1 MRGFIMRIDADQTS
15 MTIAQRAAYNA
26 GIKAAINAAQIT
38 ALTIETGKDAGTFR
52 KKVAAE
58 ALAAF
63 AESARGLMLAAPSSS
78 RHCLNTDQNSVPL
91 PIAEA

>member
-1 MRGFIMRIDADQTS
+1 
-15 MTIAQRAAYNA
+15 MTLIERAAYNA

-63 AESARGLMLAAPSSS
+63 AS
-78 RHCLNTDQNSVPL
+78 
-91 PIAEA
+91 

>member
-1 MRGFIMRIDADQTS
+1 MWVRPGPGAVPFGTPLITDHPREKRHDPCRTH
-15 MTIAQRAAYNA
+15 RVNA

-63 AESARGLMLAAPSSS
+63 AESARG
-78 RHCLNTDQNSVPL
+78 
-91 PIAEA
+91 

>member
-1 MRGFIMRIDADQTS
+1 
-15 MTIAQRAAYNA
+15 MTPTELTAYNA

-58 ALAAF
+58 ALAA
-63 AESARGLMLAAPSSS
+63 SAS
-78 RHCLNTDQNSVPL
+78 
-91 PIAEA
+91 

>member
-1 MRGFIMRIDADQTS
+1 MPPTEL
-15 MTIAQRAAYNA
+15 TAYNA
-26 GIKAAINAAQIT
+26 GIKAATNAAEIT

-63 AESARGLMLAAPSSS
+63 AESARGLMLATSSS
-78 RHCLNTDQNSVPL
+78 ESHCLHGVQNNASL
-91 PIAEA
+91 DASEA

>member
-1 MRGFIMRIDADQTS
+1 MG
-15 MTIAQRAAYNA
+15 MTPAERAAYNA
-26 GIKAAINAAQIT
+26 GIRAAINAAQIT

-63 AESARGLMLAAPSSS
+63 AENARGLMLAASSS
-78 RHCLNTDQNSVPL
+78 EGHCLHAVQNNAPRD
-91 PIAEA
+91 AGEA

>member
-1 MRGFIMRIDADQTS
+1 
-15 MTIAQRAAYNA
+15 MTPAERAAYNA

-52 KKVAAE
+52 KKIAAE

-63 AESARGLMLAAPSSS
+63 AESARGLMLATPSSES
-78 RHCLNTDQNSVPL
+78 HCFHTVQNNAPL
-91 PIAEA
+91 DADEA

>member
-1 MRGFIMRIDADQTS
+1 
-15 MTIAQRAAYNA
+15 MTPAERTAYNA

-63 AESARGLMLAAPSSS
+63 AESARGLMLA
-78 RHCLNTDQNSVPL
+78 DQTEASASTKENNNSL
-91 PIAEA
+91 LS